1 MNRLLLVDDDPNVV
15 AALRRVL
22 RSSFT
27 ASLTVECFGDPL
39 AALERLKHMRFDVIL
54 SDYRMPRMD
63 GFEFLRQA
71 REIQPHV
78 VRMIL
83 SGTSDFKSV
92 QQAINE
98 VEVFRYLVKPW
109 TEREFVEQI
118 GSALERA
125 EHDRTERDLAD
136 AMRLQQR
143 ALSPEELERRRL
155 EELEPGLTV
164 VEWGPNGEVVMSE
177 EDLLEEPS
185 NGQQPDQRP
194 DGFQ

>member
-27 ASLTVECFGDPL
+27 QSLTVECFGDPA
-39 AALERLKHMRFDVIL
+39 AALERLRHIHFDVIL
-54 SDYRMPRMD
+54 SDYRMPKMD
-63 GFEFLRQA
+63 GFEFLRLA

-83 SGTSDFKSV
+83 SASSDFKSV

-109 TEREFVEQI
+109 TENEFVEQI

-125 EHDRTERDLAD
+125 NAERTERELAD
-136 AMRLQQR
+136 AMRLQQGV
-143 ALSPEELERRRL
+143 LSPEELERRRL

-177 EDLLEEPS
+177 EDLIDEPPT
-185 NGQQPDQRP
+185 GRQTDQ
-194 DGFQ
+194 

>member
-15 AALRRVL
+15 SALRRLL

-27 ASLTVECFGDPL
+27 QALTVECFGDPF
-39 AALERLKHMRFDVIL
+39 AALERLRQVHFDVVL
-54 SDYRMPRMD
+54 SDYRMPLMN

-71 REIQPHV
+71 REIQPHM
-78 VRMIL
+78 VRMVL
-83 SGTSDFKSV
+83 SASSDFKSV

-109 TEREFVEQI
+109 TEEEFIEQV

-125 EHDRTERDLAD
+125 EHDRTERELAD
-136 AMRLQQR
+136 AMRVQQGE
-143 ALSPEELERRRL
+143 LSPEELELRRL

-164 VEWGPNGEVVMSE
+164 VEWGPNGEVVMSL
-177 EDLLEEPS
+177 DNILEEPPEPS
-185 NGQQPDQRP
+185 KGPQDRR
-194 DGFQ
+194 